1 MTTPSPRLS
10 PDRRMAD
17 VIDYEFGISAIDSGY
32 QRPRLDAI
40 HLIVENGRAAI
51 VDTGVNSSVPHV
63 LAALSAKGVAPAQV
77 DYVVLTH
84 IHLDHAGGAGLL
96 LSQLPNAMLTVH
108 PRGARHI
115 IDPAKLIASTE
126 AVYGADAMAR
136 TYGRIVPVPRER
148 VIETPHGASISL
160 NGRELAFYDT
170 PGHARHHVCVLD
182 AKSGH
187 LFAGDTFGLSYRE
200 LDDAGRQFVFPTSS
214 PTQFDPA
221 AAHRSLDLIAGLRPG
236 AIYVTHYS
244 QLRSNAR
251 ELGRLTDDMHR
262 LIAAHEE
269 LARAARGAGSERH
282 ARLTAGLTAIVLNE
296 ARRYGWALPEE
307 RVLDVFAGDIE
318 LNAQGL
324 AIWADGLAPA

>member
-1 MTTPSPRLS
+1 MS
-10 PDRRMAD
+10 DI
-17 VIDYEFGISAIDSGY
+17 IDYEFDISAIDSGY

-40 HLIVENGRAAI
+40 HLIVENGRTAI

-63 LAALSAKGVAPAQV
+63 LEALRMKGIAPAQV

-96 LSQLPNAMLTVH
+96 LNHLPNAMLTVH

-126 AVYGADAMAR
+126 AVYGAAAMAHI
-136 TYGRIVPVPRER
+136 YGQIEPVARGR
-148 VIETPHGASISL
+148 VIETPHGAAIDL
-160 NGRELAFYDT
+160 NGRQLVFYDT
-170 PGHARHHVCVLD
+170 PGHARHHVCVFD
-182 AKSGH
+182 EKSQH

-200 LDDAGRQFVFPTSS
+200 LDLYGRQFVFPTSS

-221 AAHRSLDLIAGLRPG
+221 AAHRSLDLIAGLQPR

-244 QLRSNAR
+244 QVR
-251 ELGRLTDDMHR
+251 EITRLVDDMHR
-262 LIAAHEE
+262 LVDAHEQ
-269 LARAARGAGSERH
+269 LARAETGADSARH
-282 ARLTAGLTAIVLNE
+282 ARLAAGVTDLVLKE
-296 ARRYGWALPEE
+296 AQRYGWPLTRAE
-307 RVLDVFAGDIE
+307 VLEVFAGDIE

-324 AIWADGLAPA
+324 AIWIDSLTG